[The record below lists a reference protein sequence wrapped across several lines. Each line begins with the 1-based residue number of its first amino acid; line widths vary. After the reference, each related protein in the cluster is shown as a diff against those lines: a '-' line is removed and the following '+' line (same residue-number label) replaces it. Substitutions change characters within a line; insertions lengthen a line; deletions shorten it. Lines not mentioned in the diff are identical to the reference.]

1 MEGMV
6 NLRKKRP
13 RSDADSM
20 GAGGQPQVRLLRVF
34 LLHFDGLL

>member
-1 MEGMV
+1 MDGMV

-20 GAGGQPQVRLLRVF
+20 GAGGQPQVSPENTATLICS
-34 LLHFDGLL
+34 GL